1 MPVDDMNDIE
11 SRAKAGEADAQYALA
26 AHHSHSRRPEEARRW
41 LEMAAAGGHPDALF
55 TLSAARLSGVGG
67 LGVDLPGA
75 VEGLAAAKERGS
87 AAALRMLAALT
98 AAGLAGEGGWDEALT
113 MMRAA
118 CAARDPAALREIAAL
133 AFDAGGCDADA
144 AAMLATAAKS
154 DALAGALLQR
164 RKHRNPADA
173 PPTVSYDLERVF
185 DRLGA
190 APHHPQRQDILER
203 PRVASYAA
211 AVSVDLCDHLIG
223 AALPRLQR
231 QEIVDEAGVA
241 HAHPHRTST
250 GAVLG
255 FSHFDLPAV
264 CAGRIMARL
273 AEAPYENGESLM
285 VLRYRPGEEYR
296 PHHDFLGPNE
306 PDLKTRGQRFRT
318 ALLYLNDGYEGGET
332 HFLSP
337 DVKVAGKTGDVVV
350 FDNVDEKGAPDVS
363 ARHAGRPVKRGEK
376 WLATLWLRDRPYL
389 R

>member
-11 SRAKAGEADAQYALA
+11 RRARAGEADAQYALA
-26 AHHSHSRRPEEARRW
+26 AHHSHSQRPEEARRW
-41 LEMAAAGGHPDALF
+41 LEKAAAGGHPDAMF
-55 TLSAARLSGVGG
+55 TLSAARLAGVGG
-67 LGVDLPGA
+67 LAADLSA
-75 VEGLAAAKERGS
+75 AIEGLVAAKEKGS

-98 AAGLAGEGGWDEALT
+98 AAGVAGEGGWDEALS
-113 MMRAA
+113 MMRGA
-118 CAARDPAALREIAAL
+118 CAAGDPAALREIAAL
-133 AFDAGGCDADA
+133 AFNAGGCEADA
-144 AAMLATAAKS
+144 TAMLATAAKG

-173 PPTVSYDLERVF
+173 PTAASYDLERVF
-185 DRLGA
+185 DRLSA
-190 APHHPQRQDILER
+190 APQDPQRKDILER
-203 PRVASYAA
+203 PRVASFASA
-211 AVSVDLCDHLIG
+211 LSVDLCDHLIG

-255 FSHFDLPAV
+255 FGHLDLPAV
-264 CAGRIMARL
+264 FAGRIMARL
-273 AEAPYENGESLM
+273 ADAPYENGESVM

-332 HFLSP
+332 HFLAP
-337 DVKVAGKTGDVVV
+337 DVKVAGKTGDIVV

-363 ARHAGRPVKRGEK
+363 ARHAGRPVARGEK
-376 WLATLWLRDRPYL
+376 WLATLWFRDRPCS